1 MGRIS
6 REVMFMEMAR
16 AASKRSTCFRLN
28 VGAIVTQENNPIA
41 VGWNGQEPGAPHCLG
56 NDCPG
61 IVPGN
66 CGTIH
71 AEVNALTK
79 AATILGGGA
88 YNLRSKPVDLY
99 CTDSPCPFCVD
110 FIIDN
115 SALRVGRI
123 FYEKPYRL
131 ADHLDKLKEYQD
143 NAWPHRSDI
152 TRSTEVYLVTPAG
165 YIVDHFTRH
174 VAELP

>member
-16 AASKRSTCFRLN
+16 VASKRSTCFRLN

-41 VGWNGQEPGAPHCLG
+41 VGWNGQEPGAPHCRG

-66 CGTIH
+66 CGTLH

-79 AATILGGGA
+79 AATLLLA
-88 YNLRSKPVDLY
+88 EYPSTHQPPVDLY
-99 CTDSPCPFCVD
+99 CTDSPCPFCTD
-110 FIIDN
+110 FILDN
-115 SALRVGRI
+115 CGIPVGRI
-123 FYEKPYRL
+123 FYEKPYRVS
-131 ADHLDKLKEYQD
+131 DHLDKL
-143 NAWPHRSDI
+143 RG
-152 TRSTEVYLVTPAG
+152 TTEVYLVTPAG
-165 YIVDHFTRH
+165 YIVDHFTRK
-174 VAELP
+174 VVEMP

>member
-16 AASKRSTCFRLN
+16 IASRRSTCHRLN
-28 VGAIVTQENNPIA
+28 VGAIVVQDNNPIA
-41 VGWNGQEPGAPHCLG
+41 IGWNGQEPGAPHCAG

-66 CGTIH
+66 CGTLH

-79 AATILGGGA
+79 AGMLLTAGA
-88 YNLRSKPVDLY
+88 RMEDFQARMHFEVDLY

-110 FIIDN
+110 FILN
-115 SALRVGRI
+115 NAAAKVRRI
-123 FYEKPYRL
+123 FYEKPYRVS
-131 ADHLDKLKEYQD
+131 DHLDKLLGI
-143 NAWPHRSDI
+143 A
-152 TRSTEVYLVTPAG
+152 EVYLVTPAG
-165 YIVDHFTRH
+165 YIVDHFTRK
-174 VAELP
+174 VVEMP